1 LAKAIHTMIRVMN
14 AERSVDF
21 YQKAFGLKPVHVL
34 DYETF
39 KLTYLRNDEN
49 DFEVELT
56 ENKGRSE
63 AYEQGNAYGH
73 LAVCVDELAA
83 EHERLSSLGVTL
95 GDIKAMNY
103 HGELVARFFFV
114 TNTRS
119 KCWSVTG
126 ITGSWTRF
134 QTTTPGDNHG
144 ASDSFFASKTHP
156 TGIHPG
162 QRGRIGRFIFR
173 CAHEFV

>member
-1 LAKAIHTMIRVMN
+1 
-14 AERSVDF
+14 VDF

-56 ENKGRSE
+56 ENKGRAE
-63 AYEQGNAYGH
+63 PYEQGSAYGH

-83 EHERLSSLGVTL
+83 EHERMSSLGVTL

-103 HGELVARFFFV
+103 QGELVARFFYV
-114 TNTRS
+114 TDPDGYKIEVLERY
-119 KCWSVTG
+119 G
-126 ITGSWTRF
+126 HYR
-134 QTTTPGDNHG
+134 
-144 ASDSFFASKTHP
+144 
-156 TGIHPG
+156 
-162 QRGRIGRFIFR
+162 
-173 CAHEFV
+173 